1 MNDREQRGLAIAATC
16 KIDHK
21 GGVYLV
27 PSQSGNKKYT
37 VCPDPESP
45 HCSCPDHETRGVVCK
60 HIFAVQFAIQRELS
74 PDGTET
80 LTKTMT
86 VTETVKRQTY
96 PQKWKE
102 YNAAQVNEKD
112 EFKLLLRNLCDQIP
126 VSVAPAGRGRPKIAL
141 SDSVFIACFKV
152 YATISARRF
161 MCDLDDAKEEGLI
174 ETVPHFNAIS
184 NALESDE
191 LTPILTQLI
200 ELAATPL
207 KEIESDFAVDS
218 TGFTSSRFHRWF
230 DHKYGKVRQEH
241 DWVKAH
247 AICGVTTNVITAV
260 EIRDRNTND
269 SPMLPLLLNK
279 TAETFTVREVSADM
293 AYASESNFQAVSG
306 IDATAYI
313 PFRKST
319 TGWSGGLFA
328 KAFHFFCLNR
338 EEFCEHYHKRSN
350 AESTF
355 SMIKAK
361 FGDYVRSKTDTAM
374 KNEVLAK
381 ILCHNICCL
390 ISAMYELDVRP
401 VFEKMIG
408 CTRNTLAAQ
417 EIASIEG

>member
-1 MNDREQRGLAIAATC
+1 
-16 KIDHK
+16 
-21 GGVYLV
+21 
-27 PSQSGNKKYT
+27 
-37 VCPDPESP
+37 
-45 HCSCPDHETRGVVCK
+45 
-60 HIFAVQFAIQRELS
+60 
-74 PDGTET
+74 
-80 LTKTMT
+80 MT

-161 MCDLDDAKEEGLI
+161 MCDLDDAKEDGLI

-269 SPMLPLLLNK
+269 SPMLPVLLNK
-279 TAETFTVREVSADM
+279 TAEAFTVREVSADM
-293 AYASESNFQAVSG
+293 AYASESNFQAVAG
-306 IDATAYI
+306 IDAKAFI

-319 TGWSGGLFA
+319 TGSIGGLFA
-328 KAFHFFCLNR
+328 KAFYFFCLNR

-374 KNEVLAK
+374 KNEVLCK
-381 ILCHNICCL
+381 VLCHNICCL

-408 CTRNTLAAQ
+408 RATTA
-417 EIASIEG
+417 IEN